1 MKLKKNDIIRLEI
14 TGMTSQGSG
23 VGRYEGI
30 AIFVASSAIGDEL
43 DVRIIKTSKNYAIG
57 RIENIITP
65 SVSRIAPDC
74 PVSGSCGGCTYRHIE
89 YGEELKIKR
98 QKVIDAVT
106 RIGGLDEEIVGE
118 IVGAEKCDGY
128 RNKAQLPIGTDRSG
142 KYIAGFYAFHSHRI
156 IDSESCLLQPPIFS
170 KVCAV
175 FRKWCDI
182 FKPNVYDELTHKGLL
197 RHLYIRYGE
206 ISGEIMVCL
215 VINGEKIKGEQQ
227 LAEMLKNEIDGFKS
241 LVININRDKTNV
253 ILGDK
258 CRTAYGDDYIT
269 DTLCGLKFNLSPLSF
284 YQVNR
289 TQAQRLYEIAAE
301 YAALSGDEILLD
313 LYCGTGTIGLSMAKN
328 ARKLVGV
335 EIIPQAIENA
345 KENAKNNG
353 ITNAEFICG
362 DAAKAAEKL
371 KKSGETPD
379 VIIVDP
385 PRKGLAAELIDTI
398 SQLDPKRVVYVS
410 CDCATL
416 ARDIR
421 LFGEKGY
428 CVQKLTPV
436 DLFPRT
442 AHVECVVL
450 MSRANTAK
458 H

>member
-30 AIFVASSAIGDEL
+30 AIFVAASAIADVL

-57 RIENIITP
+57 KIESIITP
-65 SVSRIAPDC
+65 SEARITPDC
-74 PVSGSCGGCTYRHIE
+74 PVSGSCGGCTYRHID

-98 QKVIDAVT
+98 QKVLDAVT
-106 RIGGLDEEIVGE
+106 RIGGLDGE
-118 IVGAEKCDGY
+118 IVGNIVGAPDCNGY
-128 RNKAQLPIGTDRSG
+128 RNKAQLPIGTDRDG
-142 KYIAGFYAFHSHRI
+142 NYIAGFYAFHSHRI
-156 IDSESCLLQPPIFS
+156 IDSKSCLLQPPIFA
-170 KVCAV
+170 KVCDV

-182 FKPNVYDELTHKGLL
+182 FKPSVYNELTHKGLL

-206 ISGEIMVCL
+206 ASGDVMVCL
-215 VINGEKIKGEQQ
+215 VLNGEKAEGERQ
-227 LAEMLKNEIDGFKS
+227 LAEMLKSEINGFKS
-241 LVININRDKTNV
+241 LIININRDKTNV
-253 ILGDK
+253 ILGDR
-258 CRTAYGDDYIT
+258 CRTVYGDEYIT

-289 TQAQRLYEIAAE
+289 TQAQRLYETAAE

-328 ARKLVGV
+328 ARKLIGV

-345 KENAKNNG
+345 RENAKNNG

-362 DAAKAAEKL
+362 DAAKAAEEL
-371 KKSGETPD
+371 KHRGETPD

-398 SQLDPKRVVYVS
+398 SNFDPKRVVYVS

-416 ARDIR
+416 ARDIK

-442 AHVECVVL
+442 AHVESVVL
-450 MSRANTAK
+450 MSRVDK
-458 H
+458 